1 MSEFISRLIDERD
14 ELSER
19 LDKLKAFLGTEAF
32 LKTVEASQQVLLW
45 SQSGLMQGYLNTLNK
60 RIDLLE
66 VRSVHPHDP
75 SEVNRDAHRSN
86 AVQ

>member
-1 MSEFISRLIDERD
+1 MSDFISRLIIERN

-32 LKTVEASQQVLLW
+32 LKTIEANQQVLLW

-60 RIDLLE
+60 RLELLE
-66 VRSVHPHDP
+66 KK
-75 SEVNRDAHRSN
+75 
-86 AVQ
+86 